1 MSDILNFQISCLVFQ
16 GIRKT
21 IAMIQYLLIDEAVL
35 EVSTDILILQD
46 KKHRL
51 PSRAAESRADLTD
64 SLTNWL
70 ID

>member
-1 MSDILNFQISCLVFQ
+1 MFQ

-35 EVSTDILILQD
+35 EVSTDILPLQNI
-46 KKHRL
+46 KHQL
-51 PSRAAESRADLTD
+51 SSTAAESRADLTD

>member
-1 MSDILNFQISCLVFQ
+1 MFQ

-35 EVSTDILILQD
+35 EVSTDILPLQNM
-46 KKHRL
+46 KHQL
-51 PSRAAESRADLTD
+51 PSRAAESRSDLTD

>member
-1 MSDILNFQISCLVFQ
+1 MFQ

-64 SLTNWL
+64 
-70 ID
+70 